1 MFNRRGVQTGAE
13 AQAARRA
20 PLERETVEVAQG
32 VGDADRGGEGDGD
45 GNEEEAFP
53 GQEPL
58 LAGLGAEAA
67 GGDRDALPRCG
78 AGGSGV
84 ALALGD
90 QARGRDRVGEFARR
104 ATERIGA
111 EPLGPGVKRRVGGR
125 VLTAQLR
132 PDDPPE
138 RVPLVVEPGRIFDD
152 REGEPL
158 ARQHV
163 AWQDPEPRAAP
174 RTPRDPELEHGR
186 GDGETPGRPSPA
198 SRPCA
203 APGPL

>member
-1 MFNRRGVQTGAE
+1 M
-13 AQAARRA
+13 
-20 PLERETVEVAQG
+20 AQG
-32 VGDADRGGEGDGD
+32 VGDADGGGEGDGD

-58 LAGLGAEAA
+58 LAGLGAEAP
-67 GGDRDALPRCG
+67 GGDRDGLPRCG

-90 QARGRDRVGEFARR
+90 QARGRDRVGEFARG

-111 EPLGPGVKRRVGGR
+111 DPLGPGMERGVGGR

-138 RVPLVVEPGRIFDD
+138 GVPLVVEPGRASDD

-163 AWQDPEPRAAP
+163 ARQDPEPRAAP
-174 RTPRDPELEHGR
+174 RTPRDPQLEHGR

-198 SRPCA
+198 STPFA
-203 APGPL
+203 VHEPS